1 MHKNTLYL
9 QQYTQQPHS
18 APRKLVLGLL
28 LAFMIA
34 ASSCTIN
41 FALISSCKE
50 HTWIKKTI
58 NQIANS
64 CLPKNKQDMFKES
77 FTLTYI
83 HS

>member
-1 MHKNTLYL
+1 MHKTPYICSNISSNLTLL
-9 QQYTQQPHS
+9 PIKS
-18 APRKLVLGLL
+18 MLGLL

-34 ASSCTIN
+34 VSSCTIN

-50 HTWIKKTI
+50 QTLIKEPI

-77 FTLTYI
+77 FILTYI
-83 HS
+83 HF

>member
-1 MHKNTLYL
+1 M
-9 QQYTQQPHS
+9 
-18 APRKLVLGLL
+18 LGLL

-50 HTWIKKTI
+50 HTLIKEPI
-58 NQIANS
+58 NQIVNS

-77 FTLTYI
+77 FTLNYI